1 MRREVDRGEIEAIG
15 PIPAG
20 PLRGRDR
27 RSRISPTKTKGY
39 RANLELER
47 FSQELITARWD
58 DINNRNWEGWREIF
72 ESQLRHSEVLN

>member
-27 RSRISPTKTKGY
+27 RSCVSPTKTEGY
-39 RANLELER
+39 RANLELDC
-47 FSQELITARWD
+47 FAR
-58 DINNRNWEGWREIF
+58 
-72 ESQLRHSEVLN
+72 